1 MPKIKTSG
9 VKYPD
14 GWELIEPTL
23 SELHSK
29 MREGLSAYPISLQ
42 TCALLVS
49 KTDAFLTMYAWCS

>member
-23 SELHSK
+23 SELHSR
-29 MREGLSAYPISLQ
+29 MREGQFGWPSGITSAVYVL
-42 TCALLVS
+42 
-49 KTDAFLTMYAWCS
+49 